1 MVEILAEPPLADRE
15 LEVGVRGA
23 DDPAV
28 EDFLGGAPEAAH
40 RLLFERGEDLRLD
53 VRRQEPDL
61 VEEQHPARGRLEQAD
76 LGAAGVG
83 ERAPLEAEQ
92 LPLQQR
98 LGDRRAVEVDE
109 RSPCPRTQAVE
120 EPRHEPLARS
130 RLALDEDGRQ
140 AGSVPGETDEPAKVA
155 PNRCDRRALSDQ
167 LLEVGHLNGQA
178 YSNGRFDTT
187 LGDR

>member
-1 MVEILAEPPLADRE
+1 M
-15 LEVGVRGA
+15 
-23 DDPAV
+23 
-28 EDFLGGAPEAAH
+28 
-40 RLLFERGEDLRLD
+40 
-53 VRRQEPDL
+53 
-61 VEEQHPARGRLEQAD
+61 
-76 LGAAGVG
+76 
-83 ERAPLEAEQ
+83 
-92 LPLQQR
+92 
-98 LGDRRAVEVDE
+98 
-109 RSPCPRTQAVE
+109 E

-178 YSNGRFDTT
+178 YSNGRFDTI